1 MPKGRRSGVRLSGRV
16 PSVNYLGG
24 CFVAYSKVR
33 RVKQWKVDSFDS
45 RVISGLIRFGGES
58 VRVYLVSRFNDRC
71 LEDHYVGDASCWSA
85 AVRLIHAAGARVER
99 QRGWVRFGFDD
110 DGERSM
116 WVTIWGGAIFLREL
130 VASSK
135 SSVRVGSLGVSVSI

>member
-1 MPKGRRSGVRLSGRV
+1 M
-16 PSVNYLGG
+16 
-24 CFVAYSKVR
+24 AYSKVR
-33 RVKQWKVDSFDS
+33 RVKQWKVDSFDG

-58 VRVYLVSRFNDRC
+58 VRVYLVSRRDESCAREHF
-71 LEDHYVGDASCWSA
+71 VGEASCWSA

-116 WVTIWGGAIFLREL
+116 WVTIWGDAVYLREL

-135 SSVRVGSLGVSVSI
+135 SSVRVGFLGVSVSI